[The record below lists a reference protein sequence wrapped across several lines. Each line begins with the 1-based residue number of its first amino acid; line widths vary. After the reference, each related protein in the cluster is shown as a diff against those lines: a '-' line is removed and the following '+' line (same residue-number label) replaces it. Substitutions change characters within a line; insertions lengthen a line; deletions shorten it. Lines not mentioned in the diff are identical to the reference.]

1 MKKDHEE
8 RKKEFVLSEGQSDFI
23 VGAVG
28 LVFALAMIFL
38 IVPGTIADVGK
49 GFPGPRTLPN
59 LYGWLLLIL
68 SCCMLFQASRKRND
82 KSKIYGREEET
93 VTFDLQGVKRIAI
106 ILAVIIIS
114 VIALNFLPYIPVTIA
129 LLFAL
134 MYVLGQR
141 KPLVLVGVSVIPPI
155 VIYFFF
161 TEGLRL
167 VLP

>member
-1 MKKDHEE
+1 MKNNHEE
-8 RKKEFVLSEGQSDFI
+8 RKKEFVLSEGQSDFVI
-23 VGAVG
+23 GAVG

-38 IVPGTIADVGK
+38 IIPGTIADVGK

-59 LYGWLLLIL
+59 FYGWILLVL
-68 SCCMLFQASRKRND
+68 SCCMLFQASRKRKG
-82 KSKIYGREEET
+82 KSKIYGRAEDT
-93 VTFDLQGVKRIAI
+93 VTFDLEGVKRIAI
-106 ILAVIIIS
+106 VLAIIVIS
-114 VIALNFLPYIPVTIA
+114 VVALNFLPYIPVTIA

-141 KPLVLVGVSVIPPI
+141 KILVLAGISVIPPI